1 MGIFTPSSD
10 TSRRGQ
16 CVRCNSGLDELEHAA
31 FQVEIYSG
39 GRGGWGD
46 RQPAS
51 GSKLQT
57 GEGGAAVARGVT
69 GAACLSTFS
78 V

>member
-16 CVRCNSGLDELEHAA
+16 CKRCNSGLDELEHTA
-31 FQVEIYSG
+31 FQVEMHSG
-39 GRGGWGD
+39 GRDSWAD
-46 RQPAS
+46 LQPAS
-51 GSKLQT
+51 CSKLQT
-57 GEGGAAVARGVT
+57 GEVCAAVLGDIIGAAY
-69 GAACLSTFS
+69 LSTFS